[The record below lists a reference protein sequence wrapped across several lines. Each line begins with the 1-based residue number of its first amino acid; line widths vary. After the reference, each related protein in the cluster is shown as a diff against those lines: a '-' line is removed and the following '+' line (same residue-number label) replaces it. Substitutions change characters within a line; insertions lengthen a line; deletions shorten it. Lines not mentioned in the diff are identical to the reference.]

1 MPSNKVLET
10 KKQIVEAFK
19 ISRRIVAHE
28 SNWLLFSGMVE
39 AGIHVLGGDAGI
51 LFMPH
56 LTPYIEVGY
65 GIGTHIFDVGA
76 FAGFKN
82 GEFDGF
88 GFKFTFELF
97 ND

>member
-1 MPSNKVLET
+1 MIQNERLY
-10 KKQIVEAFK
+10 
-19 ISRRIVAHE
+19 
-28 SNWLLFSGMVE
+28 
-39 AGIHVLGGDAGI
+39 AGV

-56 LTPYIEVGY
+56 LTPYVEVGY

-76 FAGFKN
+76 FAAFKN